1 MAENLFPH
9 LKWDQLWAAT
19 LETLYMTALS
29 GVATFVLGIVLG
41 LALFLTARGGLFHNR
56 TVYSVIS
63 IVVNVFRSIPFII
76 LIVLLIPFT
85 KTVVG
90 TILGANAALP
100 ALIVGAAP
108 FYARLVEIALREV
121 DKGVIEATRSMGA
134 RLSTLVFRV
143 LLPESS
149 PALVS
154 GITVTLIALVS
165 YSAMAGVIGAGGLGN
180 LAYLEG
186 FQRNHGDVTGTI
198 IMKKTLTLIAAA
210 TLSALSFASWAD
222 TLTVGASN
230 TPHAEI
236 LEQAKPILAKQGI
249 DLEIKPF
256 QDYIL
261 PNTALAGHD
270 IDANYFQHIPYLNS
284 VLKDH
289 EGDKDYDF
297 VSAGAI
303 HIEPIG
309 IYSKKYKSLKDL
321 PEGGKIIMRD
331 AVSEEG
337 RILSIFEKEGVI
349 KLKPGIDKVTA
360 RISDIVENP
369 KKLQFTPNVEAS
381 LLPQMYNNDE
391 GAAVVINA
399 NYAIDAGL
407 DPVHDP
413 IAVESG
419 ENNPYANIITVHRG
433 DEKKK
438 DIVAL
443 VNVLHSKEI
452 QDWIRT
458 KYKGAVI
465 PVNN

>member
-56 TVYSVIS
+56 TVYNIIS

-186 FQRNHGDVTGTI
+186 FQRNHGDVTLVATVTI
-198 IMKKTLTLIAAA
+198 LIIV
-210 TLSALSFASWAD
+210 FIIQFC
-222 TLTVGASN
+222 G
-230 TPHAEI
+230 
-236 LEQAKPILAKQGI
+236 
-249 DLEIKPF
+249 
-256 QDYIL
+256 
-261 PNTALAGHD
+261 D
-270 IDANYFQHIPYLNS
+270 II
-284 VLKDH
+284 
-289 EGDKDYDF
+289 
-297 VSAGAI
+297 
-303 HIEPIG
+303 
-309 IYSKKYKSLKDL
+309 
-321 PEGGKIIMRD
+321 
-331 AVSEEG
+331 
-337 RILSIFEKEGVI
+337 
-349 KLKPGIDKVTA
+349 T
-360 RISDIVENP
+360 
-369 KKLQFTPNVEAS
+369 S
-381 LLPQMYNNDE
+381 LLDK
-391 GAAVVINA
+391 
-399 NYAIDAGL
+399 
-407 DPVHDP
+407 
-413 IAVESG
+413 
-419 ENNPYANIITVHRG
+419 R
-433 DEKKK
+433 
-438 DIVAL
+438 
-443 VNVLHSKEI
+443 
-452 QDWIRT
+452 
-458 KYKGAVI
+458 
-465 PVNN
+465 

>member
-19 LETLYMTALS
+19 QETLYMTALS

-41 LALFLTARGGLFHNR
+41 LALFLTARGGMFQNR

-85 KTVVG
+85 KTIVG

-186 FQRNHGDVTGTI
+186 FQRNHGDVTLVATVTI
-198 IMKKTLTLIAAA
+198 LIIV
-210 TLSALSFASWAD
+210 FIIQFC
-222 TLTVGASN
+222 G
-230 TPHAEI
+230 
-236 LEQAKPILAKQGI
+236 
-249 DLEIKPF
+249 
-256 QDYIL
+256 
-261 PNTALAGHD
+261 
-270 IDANYFQHIPYLNS
+270 DA
-284 VLKDH
+284 
-289 EGDKDYDF
+289 
-297 VSAGAI
+297 
-303 HIEPIG
+303 
-309 IYSKKYKSLKDL
+309 
-321 PEGGKIIMRD
+321 M
-331 AVSEEG
+331 
-337 RILSIFEKEGVI
+337 
-349 KLKPGIDKVTA
+349 T
-360 RISDIVENP
+360 
-369 KKLQFTPNVEAS
+369 S
-381 LLPQMYNNDE
+381 LLDK
-391 GAAVVINA
+391 
-399 NYAIDAGL
+399 
-407 DPVHDP
+407 
-413 IAVESG
+413 
-419 ENNPYANIITVHRG
+419 R
-433 DEKKK
+433 
-438 DIVAL
+438 
-443 VNVLHSKEI
+443 
-452 QDWIRT
+452 
-458 KYKGAVI
+458 
-465 PVNN
+465 